1 MNFILSYI
9 YSFLTDGILY
19 IIILLPI
26 YIICRYIF
34 IKKKIEKNI
43 RFQTSALY
51 EIAAAGLFIYLI
63 MLFTQTF
70 IVNVGANAIEL
81 IPFRIII
88 LQFRAI
94 FNSRKGLSDF
104 IFNVVGN
111 IGVFVPIGFLLA
123 YLYKSNIK
131 KTILCGCIISVF
143 IETVQLFLERT
154 TDIDDV
160 ILNTIGTAVGFLI
173 YKIIKKIQK
182 KRTAN
187 Q

>member
-34 IKKKIEKNI
+34 IKKKTQKDICFKP
-43 RFQTSALY
+43 SALH
-51 EIAAAGLFIYLI
+51 EMAAAALFIYLI

-70 IVNVGANAIEL
+70 VVNIGKNSVEL

-88 LQFRAI
+88 IEFLEI
-94 FNSRKGLSDF
+94 FNSPHGLNEF
-104 IFNVVGN
+104 VFNVVGN
-111 IGVFVPIGFLLA
+111 IGVFIPVGFLLA

-131 KTILCGCIISVF
+131 KIILYGCILSAF
-143 IETVQLFLERT
+143 IEIVQIPLERT

>member
-43 RFQTSALY
+43 CFQTSALY

-94 FNSRKGLSDF
+94 FNSRKGLSDS
-104 IFNVVGN
+104 V
-111 IGVFVPIGFLLA
+111 GFLLA

-131 KTILCGCIISVF
+131 KTILYGCILSAF
-143 IETVQLFLERT
+143 IEIVQIPLERT